1 MAAKKEEKKAKKPEG
16 AVGGKRIRSVREKVD
31 AAKVYPLKEAVAL
44 LKSCAKTKFDETVD
58 VAMNLAIDPTQSDQL
73 VRGMVAMPHGLG
85 KAVRVAVF
93 AKGDKA
99 EAAKKAGADLV
110 GGDDLAEQIQ
120 KGDINFDVCIAAPD
134 MMGVVGKIGKILG
147 PKGLMPNP
155 KLGTVTP
162 DVEKA
167 VKAAKAGQVEF
178 KVEKAAI
185 IHAGVGKAS
194 FSENAIE
201 ENLRA
206 FIAAVNK
213 AKPAGIKG
221 NLIKKISIS
230 STMGPGIKLDL
241 ADVLGQQQAA

>member
-1 MAAKKEEKKAKKPEG
+1 MAPKKNEKKSVKTPG
-16 AVGGKRIRSVREKVD
+16 VGGKRIRDIRTGIDSTK
-31 AAKVYPLKEAVAL
+31 AYPLKEAVAL
-44 LKSCAKTKFDETVD
+44 LKSRAKTKFDETVD
-58 VAMNLAIDPTQSDQL
+58 VAMNLSIDPSQSDQL

-93 AKGDKA
+93 AKGDKV
-99 EAAKKAGADLV
+99 EAAKKAGADIV
-110 GGDDLAEQIQ
+110 GGDDLAELIQ
-120 KGDINFDVCIAAPD
+120 KGEINFDVCIASPD

-194 FSENAIE
+194 FTEVAIE

-241 ADVLGQQQAA
+241 SDVLSGQQQAA

>member
-1 MAAKKEEKKAKKPEG
+1 MASKKDDKKAKLPG
-16 AVGGKRIRSVREKVD
+16 AIGGKRIRSVREKID
-31 AAKVYPLKEAVAL
+31 SNKVYPLKEAVAL

-85 KAVRVAVF
+85 KTVRVAVF
-93 AKGDKA
+93 AKGDKV

-110 GGDDLAEQIQ
+110 GGDDLAEKVQ
-120 KGDINFDVCIAAPD
+120 KGEINFDVCIAAPD

-167 VKAAKAGQVEF
+167 VKAAKSGQVEF

-194 FSENAIE
+194 FSETALE

-213 AKPAGIKG
+213 AKPSGIKG

-241 ADVLGQQQAA
+241 ADVIGASVAA